1 MPIRLPRYPYQ
12 PKFKHALRNAAPVL
26 IVLAMLAAPI
36 CEAQTLASPSMQAQ
50 ATVATQGDPVDQGAS
65 SSAEDAVEPVP
76 NAPLTKP
83 EIFSIPVAHE
93 GLFGSDVEMVT
104 LVYKPAGPGPFPVV
118 IYSHGRSGSPAVRAR
133 LRLPISQ
140 VQIDYWLEK
149 NFAVV
154 APIRVG
160 YGKTHGPDVEAH
172 GSSSGHNSQPDY
184 TRTAGAASTAI
195 LATLAW
201 VRTQPWVDGH
211 RMILEGQSVGGLG
224 TVTAAATRPEGVV
237 GYINFGGGAGGD
249 PDRSPGRSNDPE
261 QLTKLYSDFGKQ
273 TVMPNLW
280 VYAVNDQY
288 WGPDVPV
295 AWHDG
300 FAAGGSPSEFIHA
313 PAVADG
319 DGHGLSHHARQ
330 YWAPYVDAFLHRLGF

>member
-1 MPIRLPRYPYQ
+1 MP
-12 PKFKHALRNAAPVL
+12 RNPAGL
-26 IVLAMLAAPI
+26 LMVLALLGMPI
-36 CEAQTLASPSMQAQ
+36 CEAQSLAPTPTQPQ
-50 ATVATQGDPVDQGAS
+50 QTVAAEGEPVDQGAS
-65 SSAEDAVEPVP
+65 ASEEAVEPVP
-76 NAPLTKP
+76 NAHLSKP
-83 EIFSIPVAHE
+83 EIASIAVAHE
-93 GLFGSDVEMVT
+93 GLFGGDVDMVT
-104 LVYKPAGPGPFPVV
+104 LVYKPAGPGPFPVL
-118 IYSHGRSGSPAVRAR
+118 IYSHGRSGSAAVREA
-133 LRLPISQ
+133 LKQPISR

-160 YGKTHGPDVEAH
+160 YGKTRGPDVESN
-172 GSSSGHNSQPDY
+172 GGRSGCRSFDFS
-184 TRTAGAASTAI
+184 RTAGAASTAI

-201 VRTQPWVDGH
+201 VRTQPWADAH

-224 TVTAAATRPEGVV
+224 TVATAATRPAGVI
-237 GYINFGGGAGGD
+237 GYINFGGGSGGD
-249 PDRSPGRSNDPE
+249 PDHSPGHSCDPE
-261 QLTKLYSDFGKQ
+261 QLTALYSGFGKQ

-300 FAAGGSPSEFIHA
+300 FAAGGSTTEFIHA

-319 DGHGLSHHARQ
+319 DGHGLNHHARQ
-330 YWAPYVDAFLHRLGF
+330 YWAPYVDAFLHRLGN